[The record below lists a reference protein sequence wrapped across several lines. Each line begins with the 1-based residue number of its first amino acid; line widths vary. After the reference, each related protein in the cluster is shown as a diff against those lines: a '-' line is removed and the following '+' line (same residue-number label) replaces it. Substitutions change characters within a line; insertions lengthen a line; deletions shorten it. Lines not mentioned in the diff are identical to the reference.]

1 MKRTKVNLKE
11 QIETAQP
18 QSFSK
23 MTGVYT
29 CPELTMPAVRLGA
42 DDHQAHPS
50 RRNNTLAYKDG
61 RTEKVVA

>member
-1 MKRTKVNLKE
+1 VNLKE

-23 MTGVYT
+23 MQGVYT

-50 RRNNTLAYKDG
+50 RRNNRVFYKDG
-61 RTEKVVA
+61 RTEKVVE